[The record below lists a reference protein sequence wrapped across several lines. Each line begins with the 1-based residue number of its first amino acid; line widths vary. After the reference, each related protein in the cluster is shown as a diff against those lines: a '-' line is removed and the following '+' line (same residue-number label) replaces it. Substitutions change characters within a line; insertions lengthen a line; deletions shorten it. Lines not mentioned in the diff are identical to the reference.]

1 MSAAP
6 IHKRPACAW
15 EAFNAAPKLHN
26 VLQYTLEVIV
36 KMDRSGW
43 DISLS
48 CGETRVV
55 YMPPRALILGV
66 KGHATVVER
75 VQGLGDASFSLCIP
89 VRGGE
94 TYVLAYG
101 GHVMVRAAKSSS
113 LRVLPPQPYFAGLGA
128 RCTRLARAL
137 QHTAAALNRRWHGA

>member
-1 MSAAP
+1 MYKP
-6 IHKRPACAW
+6 TACAW
-15 EAFNAAPKLHN
+15 EAFHARPKLHN

-36 KMDRSGW
+36 KMDRSAW

-55 YMPPRALILGV
+55 YIPPRALILGV

-75 VQGLGDASFSLCIP
+75 VDGLGDASFSLCIP
-89 VRGGE
+89 LRGGE

-101 GHVMVRAAKSSS
+101 GHVMVRAAKSCS
-113 LRVLPPQPYFAGLGA
+113 LRVLPPQPLFAAWRA
-128 RCTRLARAL
+128 RCVRMARAL
-137 QHTAAALNRRWHGA
+137 QHTAAALNRRLHGA

>member
-1 MSAAP
+1 MTAAP
-6 IHKRPACAW
+6 VHKPAPCAW
-15 EAFNAAPKLHN
+15 EARQAGPKLHN

-36 KMDRSGW
+36 KIDRSGW

-75 VQGLGDASFSLCIP
+75 VAGLGDASFSLCVP

-101 GHVMVRAAKSSS
+101 GQVMVRATQCSS
-113 LRVLPPQPYFAGLGA
+113 LRVLPPQPYFAVWRAGWA
-128 RCTRLARAL
+128 RMLKAL
-137 QHTAAALNRRWHGA
+137 QHTAAALNRRLHGA